1 MNGIF
6 GLGGE
11 KDGMMYFGVGFFRA
25 EIGFGFS
32 LAFLYSIK
40 HPVNPVILSK
50 NRVHPVAKATR

>member
-1 MNGIF
+1 
-6 GLGGE
+6 
-11 KDGMMYFGVGFFRA
+11 MYFGVGFFRA